1 MSLLENQRDEPWSL
15 EFDDGFPEYLYSIYR
30 YMTFGLCM
38 SGLIAY
44 LCASSSFYKTIATEP
59 FVLPTLLALPL
70 VIVVIMSAQTEK
82 VSIPKAHAYFLM
94 FAILIGFSFAGIFQV
109 YVGDSVVKAF
119 FAIAGA
125 FFILSLVGFFTK
137 RGLTRMGTLLLLS
150 IVGLSVLGLINRWS
164 PSTSLDLII
173 SSIGIVIFSSLT
185 AFNTPKIK
193 TRFYTVWPDCVP
205 RNREPILGA
214 LSLYLDFLNVFLT
227 PLRLINRSI

>member
-1 MSLLENQRDEPWSL
+1 MSLLDNQKDEPWQL

-30 YMTFGLCM
+30 YMTFGLCI

-44 LCASSSFYKTIATEP
+44 LCASSSLYKTIATEP

-70 VIVVIMSAQTEK
+70 VIVVMMSAQTEK
-82 VSIPKAHAYFLM
+82 VSIPKAHAYFLI

-109 YVGDSVVKAF
+109 YLGDSIAKAF

-125 FFILSLVGFFTK
+125 FFILSIVGFFTK
-137 RGLTRMGTLLLLS
+137 RGLTRVGTLLLLS
-150 IVGLSVLGLINRWS
+150 IVGISVLGLINHWY
-164 PSTSLDLII
+164 PSTPVDLII
-173 SSIGIVIFSSLT
+173 SSVGIVIFSSLT

-193 TRFYTVWPDCVP
+193 KRFYTVWPDCQP

-214 LSLYLDFLNVFLT
+214 LSLYLDFMNVLIT
-227 PLRLINRSI
+227 PLRFINRSI